1 MTIKQRRIAK
11 TLTYCCMHITV
22 ATLVAFALSGDWKV
36 ALGIGLIEPLVQT
49 FVFYF
54 HETAWESKS
63 FRAQVAEAVAKV
75 RLV

>member
-1 MTIKQRRIAK
+1 MTAQKRRIAK

-22 ATLVAFALSGDWKV
+22 ATMVAYALSGDLAI
-36 ALGIGLIEPLVQT
+36 ALSIGLIEPFVQS

-54 HETAWESKS
+54 HETVWESRS
-63 FRAQVAEAVAKV
+63 VRAQLAESIRKV

>member
-1 MTIKQRRIAK
+1 MTVPQRRIAK
-11 TLTYCCMHITV
+11 TMTYCMMHITV
-22 ATLVAFALSGDWKV
+22 ATIVAYVLSGNWAVALS
-36 ALGIGLIEPLVQT
+36 IGLIEPFVQT

-63 FRAQVAEAVAKV
+63 VREQIAEAIRKV

>member
-1 MTIKQRRIAK
+1 MTVQQRRITK

-22 ATLVAFALSGDWKV
+22 ATAVAYALSGSWKV
-36 ALGIGLIEPLVQT
+36 ALSIGLIEPFVQT

-54 HETAWESKS
+54 HESAWESTS
-63 FRAQVAEAVAKV
+63 FRAQIVESIRKV

>member
-1 MTIKQRRIAK
+1 MTEQRRRLVK
-11 TLTYCCMHITV
+11 TMTYCCMHITV
-22 ATLVAFALSGDWKV
+22 ATLVAYALSGSWKV
-36 ALGIGLIEPLVQT
+36 AIGIGLIEPFVQT

-63 FRAQVAEAVAKV
+63 FRGQIMEAVRKV

>member
-1 MTIKQRRIAK
+1 MIQQRRRLFK
-11 TLTYCCMHITV
+11 TMTYCCMHITV
-22 ATLVAFALSGDWKV
+22 ATLVAYALSGNWRV
-36 ALGIGLIEPLVQT
+36 ALSIGLIEPFVQT

-63 FRAQVAEAVAKV
+63 FRGQVMEAVRKV

>member
-1 MTIKQRRIAK
+1 MRRIAK
-11 TLTYCCMHITV
+11 TGTYCMLHIMV
-22 ATLVAFALSGDWKV
+22 ATLVAYALSGNWHV

-54 HETAWESKS
+54 HETAWESRS
-63 FRAQVAEAVAKV
+63 VREQIAESVRKV

>member
-1 MTIKQRRIAK
+1 MTMQQRRITK
-11 TLTYCCMHITV
+11 TLTYCGMHITV
-22 ATLVAFALSGDWKV
+22 ATAVAYALSGDWRV

-63 FRAQVAEAVAKV
+63 FRAQIAESIRKV